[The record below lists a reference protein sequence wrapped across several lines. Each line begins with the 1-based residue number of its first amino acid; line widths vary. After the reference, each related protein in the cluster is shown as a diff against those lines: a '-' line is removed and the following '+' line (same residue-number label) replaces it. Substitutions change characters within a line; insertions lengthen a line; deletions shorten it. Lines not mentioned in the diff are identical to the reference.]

1 MTTRLF
7 DRVMCMTDM
16 HFGLKYNSAQ
26 HNQDVIDYFNW
37 FIAEA
42 KIRNCDTCICLG
54 DWHHHRSNI
63 SILTLDYTMRG
74 LRLLN
79 DNFKHTYILV
89 GNHDLFYKERRE
101 VHAMVVGQEFPNITI
116 VDNITVTGDVA
127 LVPWM
132 VHEEWKTVKDI
143 KAKYMFGHLEL
154 PGFYMNAM
162 VKMPET
168 GELSSAHLTAQD
180 YVFSGHFHK
189 RQNNGNIHYIGNPFG
204 HNYSDVGDFDRGAM
218 YLEWGGKPVYLNYED
233 GPRYNR
239 VPLSQLVE
247 SPEVYLTPKM
257 HIQVTVDTEITY
269 EEAAYLKET
278 FMEQYDIR
286 EFKLMQ
292 SGSNAEAED
301 VAVTNIQSVDQIVI
315 EQLNAVESKTLDTN
329 KLIEIYTHL

>member
-42 KIRNCDTCICLG
+42 KTRNCDTCICLG

-233 GPRYNR
+233 GPRYNK
-239 VPLSQLVE
+239 VSLSQLVE
-247 SPEVYLTPKM
+247 TPEVYLTPKM
-257 HIQVTVDTEITY
+257 HIQVTVDTDITY

-286 EFKLMQ
+286 EFKLVQ
-292 SGSNAEAED
+292 SGADVEAAD
-301 VAVTNIQSVDQIVI
+301 VAVTTIQSVDQIVI

>member
-7 DRVMCMTDM
+7 DRAMCMTDM

-26 HNQDVIDYFNW
+26 HNQDVIDFFNW

-42 KIRNCDTCICLG
+42 KTRNCDTCICLG

-116 VDNITVTGDVA
+116 VDDITVIGDVA

-218 YLEWGGKPVYLNYED
+218 YLEWGCKPVYLNYED

-257 HIQVTVDTEITY
+257 YIQVTVDTEITY

-301 VAVTNIQSVDQIVI
+301 VAVTTIQSVDQIVI

>member
-1 MTTRLF
+1 
-7 DRVMCMTDM
+7 MTDM

-37 FIAEA
+37 FIKEA
-42 KIRNCDTCICLG
+42 KARNCDTCICLG

>member
-7 DRVMCMTDM
+7 DRAMCMTDM

-26 HNQDVIDYFNW
+26 HNQDVIDFFNW

-42 KIRNCDTCICLG
+42 KTRNCDTCICLG

-79 DNFKHTYILV
+79 DNFKHAYILV

-116 VDNITVTGDVA
+116 VDDITVIGDVA

-286 EFKLMQ
+286 EFKLVQ

-329 KLIEIYTHL
+329 KLIDIYTHL

>member
-7 DRVMCMTDM
+7 DRAMCMTDM

-26 HNQDVIDYFNW
+26 HNQDVIDFFNW

-42 KIRNCDTCICLG
+42 KTRNCDTCICLG

-116 VDNITVTGDVA
+116 VDNITVIGDVA

-168 GELSSAHLTAQD
+168 GELSSTHLTAQD

-218 YLEWGGKPVYLNYED
+218 YLEWDGKPVYLNYED

-247 SPEVYLTPKM
+247 SPEVHLTPKM

-292 SGSNAEAED
+292 SGSNVEAED

-315 EQLNAVESKTLDTN
+315 EQLSAVESKTLDTN

>member
-1 MTTRLF
+1 MKRKKIAFLF
-7 DRVMCMTDM
+7 
-16 HFGLKYNSAQ
+16 LQ
-26 HNQDVIDYFNW
+26 
-37 FIAEA
+37 
-42 KIRNCDTCICLG
+42 
-54 DWHHHRSNI
+54 
-63 SILTLDYTMRG
+63 
-74 LRLLN
+74 
-79 DNFKHTYILV
+79 
-89 GNHDLFYKERRE
+89 
-101 VHAMVVGQEFPNITI
+101 P
-116 VDNITVTGDVA
+116 
-127 LVPWM
+127 
-132 VHEEWKTVKDI
+132 
-143 KAKYMFGHLEL
+143 
-154 PGFYMNAM
+154 
-162 VKMPET
+162 
-168 GELSSAHLTAQD
+168 
-180 YVFSGHFHK
+180 K

>member
-42 KIRNCDTCICLG
+42 KTRNCDTCICLG

-218 YLEWGGKPVYLNYED
+218 YLEWGGKPVYLNYDD

-292 SGSNAEAED
+292 SGANAEAED

>member
-37 FIAEA
+37 FIKEA
-42 KIRNCDTCICLG
+42 KSRNCDTCICLG

-162 VKMPET
+162 VKMPDT
-168 GELSSAHLTAQD
+168 GELSSTHLTAQD

>member
-42 KIRNCDTCICLG
+42 KTRNCDTCICLG